1 MVHRNI
7 SCEKQGKLTKG
18 INLINLENMPKSRNI
33 LLDFYKKTTYGR
45 KKMTCFKKLATEE
58 PPNATTITTFHRDN
72 VHSRPKIQAN
82 SKAAPEPAASEIPS
96 PFIIK

>member
-1 MVHRNI
+1 MI
-7 SCEKQGKLTKG
+7 STRKQPMDGK
-18 INLINLENMPKSRNI
+18 R
-33 LLDFYKKTTYGR
+33 
-45 KKMTCFKKLATEE
+45 MTCFKKLATEE